1 MEAFLILAFSLL
13 TPPIVSLI
21 KNSKWPDWGKVLVTL
36 GVSLLG
42 GALTALAGGT
52 LDLHNIAGTGGI
64 IFTLAVTFY
73 KTYFQ
78 ATELNHQLTGGLPRA
93 QYAAK
98 STFTRTAAASR
109 SSRGGRG
116 VRPGGAE
123 R

>member
-21 KNSKWPDWGKVLVTL
+21 KNSKWPDWGKVLLTL

-42 GALTALAGGT
+42 GALTALVSGT
-52 LDLHNIAGTGGI
+52 FDLDNIAGTGGT

-78 ATELNHQLTGGLPRA
+78 ATGLNQQLTGGLPTA
-93 QYAAK
+93 QNAAK
-98 STFTRTAAASR
+98 STFTRTGTVQD
-109 SSRGGRG
+109 SSGGAQRG
-116 VRPGGAE
+116 VAKR
-123 R
+123 